1 MGGGVREE
9 SGWEREEGGERG
21 NRIRCGRGTGE
32 KTRGPAECMEIC
44 SLRGLGDGG
53 TQQKVSET

>member
-1 MGGGVREE
+1 MGDTGREG

-32 KTRGPAECMEIC
+32 KTRGPTE
-44 SLRGLGDGG
+44 
-53 TQQKVSET
+53 